1 MIEYMVM
8 LRMRAGEDDVMDVE
22 YSGVAHIY
30 AKDAAD
36 ELLGAMAYIAG
47 DQNFIDAHIEKVEV

>member
-22 YSGVAHIY
+22 YSGVPHIY
-30 AKDAAD
+30 VKDAVD

-47 DQNFIDAHIEKVEV
+47 DQNFIYAHIEKVEV